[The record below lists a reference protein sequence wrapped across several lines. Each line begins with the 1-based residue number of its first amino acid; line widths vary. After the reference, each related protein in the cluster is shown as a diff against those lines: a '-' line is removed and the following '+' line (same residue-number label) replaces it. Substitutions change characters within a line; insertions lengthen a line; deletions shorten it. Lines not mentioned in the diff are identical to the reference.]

1 MSEELTAEELAI
13 VNGEDIE
20 DESAPYVPE
29 EAEETPAEEPVA
41 EEVPE
46 EEPTEPE
53 AQQVEPDVE
62 ALKRANKGILEE
74 LIKTRRSAKEDREW
88 KQAVIGRMDAMQ
100 DRLTP
105 QEEPEPVPD
114 KDEDPFGW
122 MVHQQKIAAAEAVQP
137 IKEELDA
144 AKQEQDVNTFQTRFI
159 ESTQAAESH
168 FLENADIGKED
179 YESRLDAVRLDR
191 AKWYVATGLDQIQAE
206 EAVKVDELGF
216 IAQCLQEGRNPAAE
230 AMRMY
235 EVLQPQL
242 LDKPTQEAVK
252 PPGDLSKVDAVRRGQ
267 NTNKLGSVEA
277 QGDASV
283 ITFEEFASRPEDD
296 PVVQKILADPK
307 KFMKIQVDG
316 QVTL

>member
-13 VNGEDIE
+13 VNGEDIV
-20 DESAPYVPE
+20 DEAEPYKPE
-29 EAEETPAEEPVA
+29 EVSEELPAEEPVA
-41 EEVPE
+41 EEVPVQ
-46 EEPTEPE
+46 EP
-53 AQQVEPDVE
+53 VETADTDVD

-88 KQAVIGRMDAMQ
+88 KQAVMQRMEAMH
-100 DRLTP
+100 DRLDP
-105 QEEPEPVPD
+105 QPEPEEIPD

-144 AKQEQDVNTFQTRFI
+144 AKQEQDVNTFQSRFI